1 MEFEDLQVSLPD
13 SGLYIY
19 VFISTF
25 SYGLPVQLK
34 LCIKS
39 DTSDQNDVITFLI
52 TTDGDEEL
60 PVFIE
65 RLGLSLA
72 SPRCKSLKQADYVEL
87 HCCLDFRF
95 HNGGLLFAAQLFH
108 NCNISRS
115 QESSKIRAKIFKS
128 LRLFVSFTFYPT
140 KESHYV
146 PRAKGECHESAE
158 FHC

>member
-1 MEFEDLQVSLPD
+1 M
-13 SGLYIY
+13 G
-19 VFISTF
+19 
-25 SYGLPVQLK
+25 
-34 LCIKS
+34 
-39 DTSDQNDVITFLI
+39 I

-115 QESSKIRAKIFKS
+115 QNHIMFRGQKENVMKALSSIAEQYSKADRKVSSRKKRIVTS
-128 LRLFVSFTFYPT
+128 LFP
-140 KESHYV
+140 
-146 PRAKGECHESAE
+146 
-158 FHC
+158 